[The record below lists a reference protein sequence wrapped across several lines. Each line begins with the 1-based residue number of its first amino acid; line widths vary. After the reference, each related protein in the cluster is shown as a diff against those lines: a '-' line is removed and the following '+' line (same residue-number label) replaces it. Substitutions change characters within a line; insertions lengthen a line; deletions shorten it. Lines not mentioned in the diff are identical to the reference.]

1 MWPANPR
8 EVGRNP
14 RSSHEGTQSVRT
26 MQRTLPNPTLALE
39 KSGAEGGIRTRTELK
54 QAKHHKSSQK
64 A

>member
-14 RSSHEGTQSVRT
+14 RSSHAA
-26 MQRTLPNPTLALE
+26 NPTEPNSGTE